1 MREGM
6 LPSATVLTES
16 RLVCRWP
23 EHLFGYGSYT
33 GADTLQGETSEP
45 LMGRGTESA

>member
-1 MREGM
+1 MQVAG
-6 LPSATVLTES
+6 TI
-16 RLVCRWP
+16 
-23 EHLFGYGSYT
+23 FGYGSYT